1 MKLLRSISSKHFL
14 SQLLEIGFLV
24 HWESL
29 LSTHSD
35 ENGMLED
42 FIVAI
47 HDINTLKFKVCV
59 VSGGGCGC
67 R

>member
-14 SQLLEIGFLV
+14 SQIQEIGFLV

-35 ENGMLED
+35 ETGMLED

-47 HDINTLKFKVCV
+47 HDINTLKFKVFDYY
-59 VSGGGCGC
+59 
-67 R
+67 